1 MKASTKPMAITIRL
15 SQYPTPRPFE
25 TPVPWGTFP
34 GRTHNATS
42 TDTVASAKP
51 TIVAYRWNGTLTWP
65 RTTTER
71 TAAASRATT
80 AANQPKNPCHALKLS
95 VIVKTT
101 VRALAV

>member
-51 TIVAYRWNGTLTWP
+51 TIVACR
-65 RTTTER
+65 
-71 TAAASRATT
+71 
-80 AANQPKNPCHALKLS
+80 
-95 VIVKTT
+95 
-101 VRALAV
+101 